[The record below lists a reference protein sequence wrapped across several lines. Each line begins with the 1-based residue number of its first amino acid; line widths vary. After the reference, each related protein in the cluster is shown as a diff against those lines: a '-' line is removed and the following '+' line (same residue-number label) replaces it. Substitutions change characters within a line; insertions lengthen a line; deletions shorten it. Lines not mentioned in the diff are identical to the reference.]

1 MDRWCLFPTVR
12 SDKQMFF
19 NCDKCKVRY
28 PRSHGDDDEDADDN
42 DDDDDDDN
50 DLMMVTIVAMV
61 MSAKVVIAVEEAVV
75 MIIMDFS
82 QWCKLHGGN
91 RFKWKAVIISNIR
104 YLWKHD
110 VR

>member
-42 DDDDDDDN
+42 NADDDDDDDDYDDDGN
-50 DLMMVTIVAMV
+50 DGDDSGNGDVGESGYSGERGSGNDYHGFFAMMQA
-61 MSAKVVIAVEEAVV
+61 SWWE
-75 MIIMDFS
+75 
-82 QWCKLHGGN
+82 
-91 RFKWKAVIISNIR
+91 
-104 YLWKHD
+104 
-110 VR
+110 